1 MGKTVPL
8 STPIHPGKVDWSGE
22 NPGILLKEHED
33 GPWSAMA
40 LFFRIVYSP
49 AGQGQALLLY
59 EQPNRAA
66 SLPTVH
72 NIMISDNRDMAEY
85 LMHGFIGK
93 LPSFGGQP
101 AFQHVQHLDLD
112 EAFTGGDPRTRY
124 SETVVSGPLSVEL
137 VWDQLGKPVALELPV
152 EATGTKEHE
161 GFTVLVESR
170 KASII
175 VNGQALN
182 GKPVS
187 RVQAGLET
195 TTAFLYFSETWIW
208 PARE

>member
-1 MGKTVPL
+1 MPL
-8 STPIHPGKVDWSGE
+8 STPIYPGRVDWSGE
-22 NPGILLKEHED
+22 NPGILLKKRKD

-59 EQPNRAA
+59 EAPDQAA
-66 SLPTVH
+66 SLPAVH
-72 NIMISDNRDMAEY
+72 NVMVSDNRDMAEY
-85 LMHGFIGK
+85 LMTNFIGK

-101 AFQHVQHLDLD
+101 AFAHVQHLALD
-112 EAFTGGDPRTRY
+112 KAVAGGDPRTRY
-124 SETVVSGPLSVEL
+124 TETVVSGSLEVEL
-137 VWDQLGKPVALELPV
+137 VWDELGVPVALELPV

-170 KASII
+170 DAAIV
-175 VNGQALN
+175 VNGRALP
-182 GKPVS
+182 GRPAR

-195 TTAFLYFSETWIW
+195 TTAFLYFSETWVW
-208 PARE
+208 PAHEHA